1 MSAYTFRRIKEEVKK
16 QAAPKP
22 KKKAKKAKK

>member
-1 MSAYTFRRIKEEVKK
+1 MSAYTFRRVKEEEVKK

-22 KKKAKKAKK
+22 KKAKKAKK